1 MNTVLPA
8 FHPSVWIER
17 LGPSK
22 RLADLLEVRDVF
34 GVAAIHRKTDH
45 RTDQRPRS
53 LLPLRNLDTPQ
64 GVAVLASSRTQPLQT
79 LSKNAQMVLMR
90 ACTEKSVGGI
100 EPPDIRELNSN
111 AHQRDFVAGFH
122 FSR

>member
-22 RLADLLEVRDVF
+22 RLADLLEE
-34 GVAAIHRKTDH
+34 
-45 RTDQRPRS
+45 RTDGTDES
-53 LLPLRNLDTPQ
+53 LHR
-64 GVAVLASSRTQPLQT
+64 
-79 LSKNAQMVLMR
+79 
-90 ACTEKSVGGI
+90 KSVGGI

-122 FSR
+122 FSG